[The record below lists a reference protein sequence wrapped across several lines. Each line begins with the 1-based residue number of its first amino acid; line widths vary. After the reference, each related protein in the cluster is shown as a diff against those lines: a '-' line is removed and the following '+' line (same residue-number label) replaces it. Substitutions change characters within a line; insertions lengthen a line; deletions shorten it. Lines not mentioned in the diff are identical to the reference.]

1 MPPKYVII
9 VAVYLKQTFQLVH
22 IAPKWKYAFEVSYA
36 GELLLRLKQ
45 HQPVFRTEDLQTG
58 AVAQLLQVVYV
69 FGVVALVLVSKV
81 EKSLLFFF
89 LDLLE
94 ILLGVVFDPDEIQ
107 NISEKSVLD
116 LPVDGRRGAETRAN
130 IDLHKPRLKFIV
142 NQNIKAIEL
151 KPTSSFVLRF

>member
-1 MPPKYVII
+1 M
-9 VAVYLKQTFQLVH
+9 
-22 IAPKWKYAFEVSYA
+22 
-36 GELLLRLKQ
+36 
-45 HQPVFRTEDLQTG
+45 
-58 AVAQLLQVVYV
+58 
-69 FGVVALVLVSKV
+69 VSKV

-130 IDLHKPRLKFIV
+130 IDLHKPRL
-142 NQNIKAIEL
+142 
-151 KPTSSFVLRF
+151 